1 MAVITYRQALHD
13 ALREE
18 MDRDRTVFLLG
29 EEIGRFGGS
38 YKVTEGLVDEFG
50 PERVLA
56 TPIAEGGI
64 IGLATGASMTGLR
77 PVAEI
82 MTINFI
88 SSAWIS
94 LVNNAAKIPY
104 MFGGEARTPLV
115 VRTPS
120 GAGHQLTAQ
129 HSQVLEVWFAY
140 VPGMYVV
147 APSTPADAKGLLKA
161 CYPGQQS
168 HSLRRESCCCTT
180 RRARCPKGTY
190 IVPIGKADVKREGE
204 DITIVSY
211 SRMVHVALQAADALA
226 EDGISAEVVDLR
238 SLRPLDMET
247 VVESVKKTNR
257 AMIVHEGW
265 RKFGAGAEIAAQ
277 IQEEAFDYLDHPVD
291 RVTGAEVPLPYA
303 NSLEAAALPQLED
316 MVGAARE
323 HRRQAVGEGPWR
335 LKSSCRV
342 SAIPWIPARSPG
354 G

>member
-1 MAVITYRQALHD
+1 MATVTYRQALNT

-18 MDRDRTVFLLG
+18 MDRDERVFLLG

-38 YKVTEGLVDEFG
+38 YKVTEGLLDAYG

-56 TPIAEGGI
+56 TPISESGI
-64 IGLATGASMTGLR
+64 IGLATGAAMTGLR

-88 SSAWIS
+88 IVGMDQ

-104 MFGGEARTPLV
+104 MFGGEAHTPIV

-140 VPGMYVV
+140 VPGMYVI

-161 CYPGQQS
+161 SIRDENPILFVENVLLYNDRGEVPDGE
-168 HSLRRESCCCTT
+168 HL
-180 RRARCPKGTY
+180 
-190 IVPIGKADVKREGE
+190 VPIGVADVKRQGE

-211 SRMVHVALQAADALA
+211 SRMVHMALRAAEALA
-226 EDGISAEVVDLR
+226 EDGISAEVIDLR

-247 VVESVKKTNR
+247 VLKSVRKTNR
-257 AMIVHEGW
+257 AMVVHEGW

-277 IQEEAFDYLDHPVD
+277 IQEEAFDYLDAPVE
-291 RVTGAEVPLPYA
+291 RITGVEVPLPYA
-303 NSLEAAALPQLED
+303 NSLERAALPKLED
-316 MVGAARE
+316 VTEAAR
-323 HRRQAVGEGPWR
+323 RIV
-335 LKSSCRV
+335 V
-342 SAIPWIPARSPG
+342 RS
-354 G
+354 

>member
-1 MAVITYRQALHD
+1 MAEITYRQALHD

-18 MDRDRTVFLLG
+18 MERDPNVFVLG
-29 EEIGRFGGS
+29 EEIGVFGGS
-38 YKVTEGLVDEFG
+38 YKVTEGLLDEFG
-50 PERVLA
+50 PERVLG
-56 TPIAEGGI
+56 TPISENAI
-64 IGLATGASMTGLR
+64 IGLATGAAMTGLR

-88 SSAWIS
+88 IVGMDQ

-104 MFGGEARTPLV
+104 MFGGEAHTPIV

-161 CYPGQQS
+161 SIRDENPILFVENLVLYNQRGEVPDGD
-168 HSLRRESCCCTT
+168 HV
-180 RRARCPKGTY
+180 
-190 IVPIGKADVKREGE
+190 VPIGKADVKREGE
-204 DITIVSY
+204 DVTIVSY
-211 SRMVHVALQAADALA
+211 SRMVHVALQAAETLA
-226 EDGISAEVVDLR
+226 NEGISAEVIDLR
-238 SLRPLDMET
+238 SLRPLDVET

-277 IQEEAFDYLDHPVD
+277 IQELAFDYLDHPVQ
-291 RVTGAEVPLPYA
+291 RVTGVEVPLPYA
-303 NSLEAAALPQLED
+303 TTLESAALPKVEYVID
-316 MVGAARE
+316 GARSMVGKR
-323 HRRQAVGEGPWR
+323 
-335 LKSSCRV
+335 
-342 SAIPWIPARSPG
+342 
-354 G
+354 

>member
-1 MAVITYRQALHD
+1 MPVITYRQALTE

-18 MDRDRTVFLLG
+18 MDRDPNVFLLG

-38 YKVTEGLVDEFG
+38 YKVTEGLLDEYG
-50 PERVLA
+50 PLRVLG
-56 TPIAEGGI
+56 TPISESGI
-64 IGLATGASMTGLR
+64 IGLATGAAMTGLR

-88 SSAWIS
+88 IVGMDQ

-147 APSTPADAKGLLKA
+147 APSTAADAKGLLKT
-161 CYPGQQS
+161 CIRDENPILFVENVLLYN
-168 HSLRRESCCCTT
+168 E
-180 RRARCPKGTY
+180 KGE
-190 IVPIGKADVKREGE
+190 VPEGEYTIPLGKADIKREGE
-204 DITIVSY
+204 DVTLISY
-211 SRMVHVALQAADALA
+211 SRMVHVALDAAEALA
-226 EDGISAEVVDLR
+226 EDGISAEVIDLR

-247 VVESVKKTNR
+247 VIESVKKTNR
-257 AMIVHEGW
+257 ALIVHEGW

-277 IQEEAFDYLDHPVD
+277 IQEYAFDYLDHPVQ
-291 RVTGAEVPLPYA
+291 RITGVEVPLPYA
-303 NSLEAAALPQLED
+303 VSLEKAALPKLED
-316 MVGAARE
+316 VIEGARKMLGKA
-323 HRRQAVGEGPWR
+323 
-335 LKSSCRV
+335 
-342 SAIPWIPARSPG
+342 
-354 G
+354 

>member
-1 MAVITYRQALHD
+1 MPVLTYRQALNE

-18 MDRDRTVFLLG
+18 MGRDESVFCLG

-38 YKVTEGLVDEFG
+38 YRVTEGLLDEFG
-50 PERVLA
+50 PERILA
-56 TPIAEGGI
+56 TPISELGI
-64 IGLATGASMTGLR
+64 IGLATGAAMTGLR

-88 SSAWIS
+88 MVGMDQ

-104 MFGGEARTPLV
+104 MFGGEAQVPIV

-147 APSTPADAKGLLKA
+147 APSTPADAKGLLKT
-161 CYPGQQS
+161 CIRDNNPILFVENVLLYND
-168 HSLRRESCCCTT
+168 
-180 RRARCPKGTY
+180 KGDVPEGEH
-190 IVPIGKADVKREGE
+190 IVPLGKAAVRREGE
-204 DITIVSY
+204 DVTIISY
-211 SRMVHVALQAADALA
+211 SRMVNVALQAADALA
-226 EDGISAEVVDLR
+226 DDGISAEIIDLR

-247 VVESVKKTNR
+247 VLASVRKTNH

-265 RKFGAGAEIAAQ
+265 RKYGAGAEIAAQ
-277 IQEEAFDYLDHPVD
+277 IQELAFDYLDHPVQ

-303 NSLEAAALPQLED
+303 QSLEAAALPRLEYVIEGART
-316 MVGAARE
+316 MVGKR
-323 HRRQAVGEGPWR
+323 
-335 LKSSCRV
+335 
-342 SAIPWIPARSPG
+342 
-354 G
+354 

>member
-1 MAVITYRQALHD
+1 MTVMTYRQALNE

-18 MDRDRTVFLLG
+18 MDRDSNVFLLG

-38 YKVTEGLVDEFG
+38 YKVTEGLLDVYG
-50 PERVLA
+50 PDRVLA
-56 TPIAEGGI
+56 TPISESGI

-88 SSAWIS
+88 IVGMDQ

-104 MFGGEARTPLV
+104 MFGGEAHTPIV

-140 VPGMYVV
+140 VPGMYVI

-161 CYPGQQS
+161 SIRDENPILFVENVLLYND
-168 HSLRRESCCCTT
+168 
-180 RRARCPKGTY
+180 KGEVPDEEY
-190 IVPIGKADVKREGE
+190 VIPIGKADVKREGD

-211 SRMVHVALQAADALA
+211 SRMVHMALSAADMLA
-226 EDGISAEVVDLR
+226 DDGIGAEVIDLR

-247 VVESVKKTNR
+247 VLASVRKTNR

-277 IQEEAFDYLDHPVD
+277 IQEEAFDYLDAPVE
-291 RVTGAEVPLPYA
+291 RITGAEVPLPYA
-303 NSLEAAALPQLED
+303 NSLERAALPKVED
-316 MVGAARE
+316 VVEAARRIVG
-323 HRRQAVGEGPWR
+323 RR
-335 LKSSCRV
+335 
-342 SAIPWIPARSPG
+342 
-354 G
+354 